1 MIKTKIRSSKSFN
14 VLAKAAS
21 RNLKL
26 IAVLLSLNL
35 VVAFFEGSSL
45 GLFAIAVSVLVG
57 DGTLNITSQFGRVG
71 ALIEGYLSP
80 FDQGDLFLILV
91 AIGVATQVLKSALLY
106 LSKRVSIILG
116 FRVSKDLQDQTT
128 NQIMRLTYSE
138 VSSRPTGSLSE
149 TINQAG
155 NVSVLLKNLNDAI
168 LAIIMLI
175 VYVGLMLLVSI
186 ELTVVAV
193 AILAILG
200 FGMNR
205 IIRHLK
211 KLGTEFTEASIETG
225 KRTVEYLQVPK
236 LLRIFGVTEFAR
248 KSISESRTIALET
261 NKNASLVRALADPV
275 IEIATVVGGGAL
287 LIFGY
292 LMSTESSVESVSK
305 LFMFF
310 VALYRAMPQVRVL
323 NHIRMTTAVFLSMLK
338 VVADL
343 IFIDDSA
350 ISKTSGIKISS
361 FSSGVEFDNLDFC
374 YPGADTNTLMELSF
388 CIPKGKTVAVVGPSG
403 AGKSTMANLILKLYN
418 PTCGVISVDGVNLE
432 DIDTESWL
440 NLIGCVDQDGFL
452 LNASV
457 HQNISFG
464 TNQYTGEEVARAAK
478 LAHAEKF
485 IDVLPDKYGTNIG
498 DRGYKLSGGQQQRIA
513 LARAL
518 IRNPSLLVLDEAT
531 NSLDSETENLV
542 QKTIS
547 GLRGSH
553 TMFVIAHR
561 ISTISNADE
570 IIVLDKGR
578 IVDRGRD
585 KDLTKRNGLYA
596 RLRLEQ
602 FH

>member
-323 NHIRMTTAVFLSMLK
+323 NHIRMTTAIFLSMLK

>member
-1 MIKTKIRSSKSFN
+1 LIKTKIRSSKSFN

-323 NHIRMTTAVFLSMLK
+323 NHIRMTTAIFLSMLK